1 MNEID
6 IITKMKVLELH
17 LQGFKD
23 REIAKK
29 LGISH
34 PTVGKIIRE
43 IESGNAP
50 YLPQD
55 IISNLKGMAEIEKI
69 RLKLGIGYED
79 IESIF
84 ILGKLLKKTGLNPID
99 FLKIASISK
108 NKDEFSRIVE
118 IAELLVDQESKTG
131 KSIEELNEHFNSL
144 THKIKSIEEYIEEK
158 LRMQGQVEN
167 ELKHLEN
174 ERNELQEEVRIA
186 RFLKEKM
193 GGSYERVMMI
203 AEISSSWKLDD
214 EKLDKILEVFGNI
227 AKNDID
233 PDILDERSDVID
245 FFIKYGITYKNMNK
259 MTNKFKEY
267 PSMEALI
274 ENAIAFAMDKE
285 RMISNAINDAE
296 NYRNSYIAAV
306 ENELKDKRDSINELE
321 SKISTL
327 KEQEEALKRSV
338 SWLEKQVDYL
348 SLERLQS
355 IQKLIFLEDLLE
367 RNKSATSDILVYYIT
382 DLLKDTDVPMS
393 IPNRENVSYIQE
405 SPEGTKDEK
414 KMNNSIIRSGPF
426 IGRMVDRPMM
436 KSGSVHTNG

>member
-17 LQGFKD
+17 LQGLTD

-50 YLPQD
+50 YLPKD

-84 ILGKLLKKTGLNPID
+84 ILGHQLRETGLNTTD

-118 IAELLVDQESKTG
+118 IAELLMDQESKTG
-131 KSIEELNEHFNSL
+131 KSIEELNEYFNSL

-158 LRMQGQVEN
+158 LKKQGQIEN

-193 GGSYERVMMI
+193 GGSYEKAMMI
-203 AEISSSWKLDD
+203 AEISSSWKLDY
-214 EKLDKILEVFGNI
+214 EELEKILDVLRNI
-227 AKNDID
+227 AKNNID
-233 PDILDERSDVID
+233 PDILDERSEVID
-245 FFIKYGITYKNMNK
+245 FLIKYGITHKNMNE
-259 MTNKFKEY
+259 MMNKFKEY

-274 ENAIAFAMDKE
+274 ENAIAFAMNKE
-285 RMISNAINDAE
+285 RMISDAIKDAE
-296 NYRNSYIAAV
+296 NYRNSSIASL
-306 ENELKDKRDSINELE
+306 ENELKGKRESINELE

-355 IQKLIFLEDLLE
+355 IQKLIFLEDLFE
-367 RNKSATSDILVYYIT
+367 GNKSATSDILVYYIT

-405 SPEGTKDEK
+405 SPEGTKDKETKDEK

-426 IGRMVDRPMM
+426 IGRLFNKPII
-436 KSGSVHTNG
+436 K